1 MTIPATAPETIEAQ
15 AKTFRDRAARIQSE
29 IARVIVGQTEI
40 VTGVLVAVLAGG
52 HVLLEGVPG
61 LGKTLLV
68 RTLAQVM
75 DLQFARVQ
83 FTPDLMPADI
93 TGTTLYMDDEAGH
106 RAFRFV
112 PGPVF
117 ANILLADEINRAT
130 PKTQAALL
138 EAMAEHSVT
147 VSGTARQLPAPFFV
161 LATQNPIEMEGTYP
175 LPEAQMDRF
184 LFKINVPSPSLAELS
199 AIVDRTTGT
208 GVSGADK
215 VISEAEVIEMQ
226 SWVRGILIAPHVRDF
241 ASGLVVASHPSK
253 DSTAP
258 DMVKKY
264 VRVGA
269 SPRGAQSLVLAAK
282 VRAALSGRYNVA
294 IDDIIAVAANAL
306 GHRILL
312 NFEGEAEGVNPTD
325 VVQSIVSHVSDWQRA
340 GLPKL

>member
-1 MTIPATAPETIEAQ
+1 MTIPANPPLTVEAQ
-15 AKTFRDRAARIQSE
+15 AQVFRDRATRIQAE
-29 IARVIVGQTEI
+29 IARVIVGQTDI
-40 VTGVLVAVLAGG
+40 VQSVLVAVLAGG

-68 RTLAQVM
+68 RTLASVM

-93 TGTTLYMDDEAGH
+93 TGTTLYMDDEQGH
-106 RAFRFV
+106 RAFRFL

-130 PKTQAALL
+130 PKTQSALL
-138 EAMAEHSVT
+138 EAMAEKHVT
-147 VSGTARQLPAPFFV
+147 VGGTQRPLPHPFFV

-184 LFKINVPSPSLAELS
+184 LFKVNVPSPSLAELS

-208 GVSGADK
+208 TVDVAGK
-215 VISEAEVIEMQ
+215 VVSEAEVIEMQ
-226 SWVRGILIAPHVRDF
+226 AWVRGIIVAPHVRDF
-241 ASGLVVASHPSK
+241 AAGLVVASHPST
-253 DSTAP
+253 DATSP

-269 SPRGAQSLVLAAK
+269 SPRGAQSLILAAK
-282 VRAALSGRYNVA
+282 VRAALAGRFNVA
-294 IDDIIAVAANAL
+294 VDDVVAVAKNAL
-306 GHRILL
+306 SHRVLL
-312 NFEGEAEGVNPTD
+312 NFEGDAEGINPAN
-325 VVQSIVSHVSDWQRA
+325 VVQSIVAHVSDWQRA
-340 GLPKL
+340 NLPK